1 MPSSPLPSRAD
12 FIAAG
17 LYDPDAEG
25 SYDRLDYLRWLSGL
39 GFTLEE
45 MVAGSESDRFVA
57 MAGDQRLVSG
67 TRLTRDEAIRLSGAE
82 PEAFDLIT
90 NAFGLLPIDGSP
102 PGELGITAD
111 EARAMAEFERLG
123 AMFSTEEALSFVRLI
138 GSALSRIAEAAVA
151 LFLTDVEAEILAS
164 GGSELTLARKIYDAV
179 GLLDGLGPR
188 LDPILRRHVLQAI
201 ERSRRA
207 TIDQY
212 ERLRFRYAIGFV
224 DLVGFTELAAT
235 LEVRDLRT
243 FLREFEA
250 RSFDTVS
257 SAGAQ
262 VVKLIGDEVMFVSD
276 AADDACRAA
285 IGLVE
290 SFSRHSHG
298 EVLPRGGVAYGDVL
312 VRGGDY
318 FGSVVN
324 LASRLADH
332 AVPGEVLVTEEVAAA
347 AVSCAFEPAGRRM
360 VKGFASPVAVHSMR
374 ST

>member
-1 MPSSPLPSRAD
+1 MPSSSPSRD
-12 FIAAG
+12 EYIAAG
-17 LYDPDAEG
+17 LFDPDSERARE
-25 SYDRLDYLRWLSGL
+25 RWEFLRWLSGL
-39 GFTLEE
+39 GFTLDE
-45 MVAGSESDRFVA
+45 MVEGAHSDRFVA

-67 TRLTRDEAIRLSGAE
+67 TRLTRDEAVRLSGAD
-82 PEAFDLIT
+82 PEAFDLIV
-90 NAFGLLPIDGSP
+90 NAFGLLPIGGSP

-111 EARAMAEFERLG
+111 EARAMAEFEMLG
-123 AMFSTEEALSFVRLI
+123 SMFSTDEALSFVRLI

-151 LFLTDVEAEILAS
+151 LFLTDVEAEMLAS
-164 GGSELTLARKIYDAV
+164 GASELSLARHIYEAV

-207 TIDQY
+207 TIDAY

-235 LEVRDLRT
+235 LELGDLRS
-243 FLREFEA
+243 FLRDFEA

-276 AADDACRAA
+276 DPADACRAA
-285 IGLVE
+285 TGLVE
-290 SFSRHSHG
+290 SFAAAHSG
-298 EVLPRGGVAYGDVL
+298 DVLPRGGIAFGDVL

-324 LASRLADH
+324 LASRLVDQ
-332 AVPGEVLVTEEVAAA
+332 AVPGEVLVTDEAAFA
-347 AVSCAFEPAGRRM
+347 APACTFEPAGRRM
-360 VKGFASPVAVHSMR
+360 VKGFASPVAVLSLQ
-374 ST
+374 SC